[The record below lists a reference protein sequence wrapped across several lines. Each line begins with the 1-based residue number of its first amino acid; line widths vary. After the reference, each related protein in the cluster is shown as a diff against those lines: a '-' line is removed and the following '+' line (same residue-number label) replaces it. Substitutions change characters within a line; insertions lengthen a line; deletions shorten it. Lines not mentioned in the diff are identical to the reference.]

1 MSAEVSLVSTSKLY
15 SIIIYKIIQHEKIS
29 TKTTTSMLNGTKDDD
44 MKLWM
49 TVLHATSNL
58 APINYSSQMEK
69 REKVRKNLLK
79 MISDDFL
86 IGQT

>member
-1 MSAEVSLVSTSKLY
+1 MSAEVCLVSTSKLY

-44 MKLWM
+44 MKLRM

-58 APINYSSQMEK
+58 APIN
-69 REKVRKNLLK
+69 
-79 MISDDFL
+79 
-86 IGQT
+86 